1 MPDTLVITTKASRP
15 TSPSLP
21 SQTGSLSA
29 RLSHG
34 RWSGNESGGQTVA
47 RGALT
52 VQIINWTGLKGQ
64 SGPPWLATDLP
75 ISH

>member
-1 MPDTLVITTKASRP
+1 MPDTIVITTKASHL

-21 SQTGSLSA
+21 SSTGSLSV

-34 RWSGNESGGQTVA
+34 HWFGNESGGQTVA

-52 VQIINWTGLKGQ
+52 AQIINWEGLKGQ
-64 SGPPWLATDLP
+64 SGPLWLATDLP
-75 ISH
+75 VSH